1 MQHLG
6 HQQELHD
13 LSLFLFLFPCP
24 CLCPCLSQPV
34 EGEEVQPAAVP
45 NEEEGD
51 CIEEGVV
58 EQGKDQHCSHLANQ
72 YGQVAMATG
81 AGQCASCEHGVEC
94 GGEQDY
100 PKSVVHVRS
109 AVQQFGYVE
118 ECWVGFGPCI
128 KIRSQPQEEK
138 KKHGI
143 KTYMPAYSRND
154 RQCQKLE
161 LFHSSRNVRSMKEA
175 VKSVP
180 TVSVES
186 GATSNKGRGGNCKPA
201 SPISLHT
208 VP

>member
-1 MQHLG
+1 
-6 HQQELHD
+6 
-13 LSLFLFLFPCP
+13 
-24 CLCPCLSQPV
+24 
-34 EGEEVQPAAVP
+34 
-45 NEEEGD
+45 
-51 CIEEGVV
+51 
-58 EQGKDQHCSHLANQ
+58 
-72 YGQVAMATG
+72 
-81 AGQCASCEHGVEC
+81 VEC

-100 PKSVVHVRS
+100 PKSVVHVHS

-118 ECWVGFGPCI
+118 ESWVGFGPCI
-128 KIRSQPQEEK
+128 KFGYQPQERK
-138 KKHGI
+138 KKKKNNGI

-161 LFHSSRNVRSMKEA
+161 LFHSSRNVRSLKEA